1 MSARACGKIRVVTE
15 VCGSVRLSA
24 GGYSG
29 VRVGVGEC
37 AGGCGSVQNVHECT
51 RMYASALDC
60 AGAYGSVR
68 SVQEYTGV
76 L

>member
-1 MSARACGKIRVVTE
+1 MSARAFGKIRVVAE

-37 AGGCGSVQNVHECT
+37 AGGCGSVQSVRECT
-51 RMYASALDC
+51 
-60 AGAYGSVR
+60 
-68 SVQEYTGV
+68 
-76 L
+76 

>member
-1 MSARACGKIRVVTE
+1 MRERAVECGRVQW
-15 VCGSVRLSA
+15 R
-24 GGYSG
+24 
-29 VRVGVGEC
+29 
-37 AGGCGSVQNVHECT
+37 AGGCGSVQNVRECT

>member
-1 MSARACGKIRVVTE
+1 MSARACGKIRVVAE

-29 VRVGVGEC
+29 VRVGVGE
-37 AGGCGSVQNVHECT
+37 GGCGSVQNVRECT

-60 AGAYGSVR
+60 AGGYGSVR